1 MGPFDFNTNKAN
13 PFSTPML
20 PGQTNPTAPV
30 VPSFSLPPLP
40 VAAST
45 PTPTPTVNVNLAP
58 PTPASAVTSK
68 APTTPQVP
76 APTVE
81 QTQANANFR
90 SNLNLAVNSG
100 NPTPGSVLSSPAT
113 PTTAMSSADKY
124 YQDYLKQQKDFQNQV
139 LTNMKPS
146 AEETAIRT
154 RLNEQKTTAALNRET
169 ALNSGETSSFA
180 GGEAQRVA
188 RTDAIKTAGLEAQ
201 VQTLQDARKN
211 SVDAL
216 QLLLNSGDKS
226 FDALTKIETLKN
238 SINST
243 DKNAIDTLNNLGQTY
258 PDAKF
263 TYDPQLSATENLAL
277 MKEAVVASPSWASK
291 SGTQTGSA
299 PFQAT
304 IDIAAGNE
312 SGIGASKRAA
322 AQLANLASTGD
333 YQSLLVALKQQA
345 LKGMPAA
352 DKTEVIKADKQI
364 LSADRMSNA
373 LQAYVAAG
381 GDMNFLKGKSDDIAT
396 YFGKLAVDP
405 KYKSLGVELKSAFQ
419 QYRVDMTGAAFGAAE
434 SADYASVVPTKDKE
448 LDLNLAT
455 LNGLKNYMTG
465 KVDDAYTIALGE
477 GYQNVKSLA
486 QEKSLD
492 VQAAQVIN
500 PDTNKPYTQQEI
512 DAYKAS
518 KGIGGN
524 QSFSK
529 VGNTT
534 ASVTIPKTSNLAY
547 VNNNPGNLRFAGQ
560 TGATQGQGGF
570 AKFSSPEEG
579 VKALNNQ
586 IALDASRGHTL
597 ASFINKFAPPTEN
610 NTAQYISQA
619 IANLGVTKDTPLSKI
634 PTDKLVKFIALKES
648 STKIS

>member
-1 MGPFDFNTNKAN
+1 MGILDFNTTTAN
-13 PFSTPML
+13 STPML
-20 PGQTNPTAPV
+20 PGQVGPVSPTTS
-30 VPSFSLPPLP
+30 SFALPPLP
-40 VAAST
+40 AA
-45 PTPTPTVNVNLAP
+45 TPTVNVNLASPSPATP
-58 PTPASAVTSK
+58 PTSQSAPATQ
-68 APTTPQVP
+68 TP

-90 SNLNLAVNSG
+90 NSLNSAVNSG
-100 NPTPGSVLSSPAT
+100 NTTPASVLSSPAT
-113 PTTAMSSADKY
+113 PTTAISSADKY
-124 YQDYLKQQKDFQNQV
+124 YQDYLKQQKDFQDQI
-139 LTNMKPS
+139 LANMKPS
-146 AEETAIRT
+146 TEEAAIRT
-154 RLNEQKTTAALNRET
+154 KLNEQKTQAALNQET

-211 SVDAL
+211 ATDSL
-216 QLLLNSGDKS
+216 QVLLNSGDKS

-238 SINST
+238 TINST
-243 DKNAIDTLNNLGQTY
+243 DKNAIDTINNLGQTY
-258 PDAKF
+258 PDAQF
-263 TYDPQLSATENLAL
+263 TYDPSKSALENLTA
-277 MKEAVVASPSWASK
+277 MKNAVVASPSWATK
-291 SGTQTGSA
+291 SGAQTGSA

-322 AQLANLASTGD
+322 AQLANLATTGD

-373 LQAYVAAG
+373 LQAYVSAG
-381 GDMNFLKGKSDDIAT
+381 GDMNFLKGKQDDIAT

-405 KYKSLGVELKSAFQ
+405 KYKALGIELTSAFQ
-419 QYRVDMTGAAFGAAE
+419 QYRQDMTGAAFGAAE
-434 SADYASVVPTKDKE
+434 SREYSSVVPTKDKE

-486 QEKSLD
+486 GQKQAETQADAK
-492 VQAAQVIN
+492 AAQIIN
-500 PDTNKPYTQQEI
+500 PDTGKNYTPEEI
-512 DAYKAS
+512 QAYK
-518 KGIGGN
+518 KMRGISFN
-524 QSFSK
+524 Q

-560 TGATQGQGGF
+560 SGASQGQGGF
-570 AKFSSPEEG
+570 AKFSTPEEG
-579 VKALNNQ
+579 VKALTNQ
-586 IALDASRGHTL
+586 ITLDASRGHTL
-597 ASFINKFAPPTEN
+597 ASFISKFAPPTEN

-619 IANLGVTKDTPLSKI
+619 IASLGVTKDTPLSKI
-634 PTDKLVKFIALKES
+634 PADKLAKFIALKES

>member
-1 MGPFDFNTNKAN
+1 MAPYDFNTTTAN
-13 PFSTPML
+13 SSPMFS
-20 PGQTNPTAPV
+20 GQTPNVAPTT
-30 VPSFSLPPLP
+30 PSFALPPIP
-40 VAAST
+40 AA
-45 PTPTPTVNVNLAP
+45 TPTVNVNLAG
-58 PTPASAVTSK
+58 PTPTTPATSQS
-68 APTTPQVP
+68 PSTPQVP

-90 SNLNLAVNSG
+90 STLNSTVNSG

-113 PTTAMSSADKY
+113 PTTAISSADKY
-124 YQDYLKQQKDFQNQV
+124 YQDYLKQQKDFQDQV

-146 AEETAIRT
+146 AEEAAIRT
-154 RLNEQKTTAALNRET
+154 KLAEQKTQAALNQET

-188 RTDAIKTAGLEAQ
+188 RTDAIKTAGLEAE
-201 VQTLQDARKN
+201 VQTLQDSRKN
-211 SVDAL
+211 AVDAL
-216 QLLLNSGDKS
+216 QILLNSGDKS

-238 SINST
+238 TINST
-243 DKNAIDTLNNLGQTY
+243 DKNAIDTMNNLGQTY

-263 TYDPQLSATENLAL
+263 TYDPKLSATENLAL
-277 MKEAVVASPSWASK
+277 MKEAVVSSPSWAAK
-291 SGTQTGSA
+291 SGAQSGSA

-312 SGIGASKRAA
+312 SGIGASKRSA
-322 AQLANLASTGD
+322 AQLANLANTGD

-364 LSADRMSNA
+364 LSADRMAKA
-373 LQAYVAAG
+373 LQVYEAEFPNG
-381 GDMNFLKGKSDDIAT
+381 TNFLKGKADDIAT
-396 YFGKLAVDP
+396 IFGELAVDP
-405 KYKSLGVELKSAFQ
+405 KYKALGVELKSAFQ

-434 SADYASVVPTKDKE
+434 SADYQSVMPSKGNN
-448 LDLNLAT
+448 LDLNVAT

-486 QEKSLD
+486 GQKQAD
-492 VQAAQVIN
+492 TQAAQIIN
-500 PDTNKPYTQQEI
+500 PDTGKNYTPEEI
-512 DAYKAS
+512 QAYKAMR
-518 KGIGGN
+518 GISFN
-524 QSFSK
+524 Q

-560 TGATQGQGGF
+560 AGASQGQGGF
-570 AKFSSPEEG
+570 AKFDSPEAG

-597 ASFINKFAPPTEN
+597 ASFINKYAPPTEN
-610 NTAQYISQA
+610 NTSQYLTQA

>member
-1 MGPFDFNTNKAN
+1 MGPLDFNTNKAN

-20 PGQTNPTAPV
+20 PGQTGTVAPTT
-30 VPSFSLPPLP
+30 PSFALPPLP
-40 VAAST
+40 AA
-45 PTPTPTVNVNLAP
+45 TPTVNVNLAS
-58 PTPASAVTSK
+58 PTTTAPAANQ
-68 APTTPQVP
+68 APATPQVP
-76 APTVE
+76 TPTVE

-90 SNLNLAVNSG
+90 NSLNSTVNSG
-100 NPTPGSVLSSPAT
+100 NPTPASILSSSAT
-113 PTTAMSSADKY
+113 PTTAISSADKY
-124 YQDYLKQQKDFQNQV
+124 YQDYLKQQKDFQDQV

-154 RLNEQKTTAALNRET
+154 KLAEQKTQAALNQET

-201 VQTLQDARKN
+201 VQTLQDSRKN
-211 SVDAL
+211 AVDAL
-216 QLLLNSGDKS
+216 QVLLNSGDKS

-238 SINST
+238 TINST
-243 DKNAIDTLNNLGQTY
+243 DKNAIDTMNNLGQTY

-291 SGTQTGSA
+291 SGAQSGSA

-312 SGIGASKRAA
+312 SGIGASKRSA
-322 AQLANLASTGD
+322 AQLANLANTGD
-333 YQSLLVALKQQA
+333 YSSLLVALKQQA

-364 LSADRMSNA
+364 LSADRMANA
-373 LQAYVAAG
+373 LQSYVAAG

-448 LDLNLAT
+448 LDLNLST

-486 QEKSLD
+486 GQKQAD
-492 VQAAQVIN
+492 TQAAQIIN
-500 PDTNKPYTQQEI
+500 PDTGKNYTPEEI
-512 DAYKAS
+512 QAYKAMR
-518 KGIGGN
+518 GISFN
-524 QSFSK
+524 Q

-560 TGATQGQGGF
+560 TGASQGQGGF
-570 AKFSSPEEG
+570 AKFDSPEAG

-586 IALDASRGHTL
+586 VALDASRGHTL
-597 ASFINKFAPPTEN
+597 ASFINKYAPPTEN
-610 NTAQYISQA
+610 NTSQYLSQA